1 MPNPWISRLTTA
13 FALGVVVLIN
23 ACAPSGSSDHAPAAI
38 RLYVLDGG
46 VLASDPARYQLTKED
61 VETTELS
68 VAAFLI
74 AHPKGTLVWD
84 TGSVPDEERVGEE
97 SGANK
102 HLVLADG
109 QERNMVLGPPI
120 LEQIQASGF
129 KPSDITYIALS
140 HYHWDHTANAN
151 EFPQATWLFRQ
162 ADHDA
167 MFVPKPAGSVRPQTY
182 ASLANNKSVAV
193 TEAEHD
199 VFGDGT
205 VILKS
210 APGHTAG
217 HQVLYV
223 KLPKTG
229 GVLLSGDLY
238 HYPAERKLGKLPTFE
253 VDAKQTEVSRQQVE
267 EFLTRTGAA
276 LWIQH
281 ELPAHRKLKKA
292 PEYYD

>member
-1 MPNPWISRLTTA
+1 MTISWRSRLVVTNVLV
-13 FALGVVVLIN
+13 ALFLAA
-23 ACAPSGSSDHAPAAI
+23 ACAPTTSSDKEPASI

-46 VLASDPARYQLTKED
+46 ILASDPARYQLTKED

-68 VAAFLI
+68 VAAYLI
-74 AHPKGTLVWD
+74 EHPKGKLLWD
-84 TGSVPDEERVGEE
+84 TGSVPDDERVGE
-97 SGANK
+97 SAGGNK
-102 HLVLADG
+102 HLVLANG
-109 QERNMVLGPPI
+109 QDRNMILGIPI
-120 LEQIQASGF
+120 LEQLQASGF
-129 KPSDITYIALS
+129 KPGDITHIALS

-151 EFPQATWLFRQ
+151 AFPQATWLARQ
-162 ADHDA
+162 GDRDA
-167 MFVPKPAGSVRPQTY
+167 MFVEKPEGSVRPQTY
-182 ASLANNKSVAV
+182 AALAKNPTVIV
-193 TEAEHD
+193 TDAEHD

-210 APGHTAG
+210 TPGHTAG

-223 KLPKTG
+223 KLAHTG
-229 GVLLSGDLY
+229 GILLSGDLY

-253 VDAKQTEVSRQQVE
+253 VDAKQTEASRQQVE
-267 EFLTRTGAA
+267 EFLSRTGAV

>member
-1 MPNPWISRLTTA
+1 MLNPWSSRLTTA
-13 FALGVVVLIN
+13 FALGLALFIG
-23 ACAPSGSSDHAPAAI
+23 ACAPSGSSDSATAPL

-46 VLASDPARYQLTKED
+46 VLASDPARYQLTKDD

-84 TGSVPDEERVGEE
+84 TGSVPDEERAGEPA
-97 SGANK
+97 GANK

-120 LEQIQASGF
+120 LEQLQASGF

-151 EFPQATWLFRQ
+151 AFPQATWLVRQ

-182 ASLANNKSVAV
+182 AALEKNASVVV
-193 TEAEHD
+193 TNAEHD

-223 KLPKTG
+223 KLAHTG

-238 HYPAERKLGKLPTFE
+238 HYPAERKLGRLPTFE
-253 VDAKQTEVSRQQVE
+253 VDAKQTEASRQQVE
-267 EFLTRTGAA
+267 EFLSRTGAA

-281 ELPAHRKLKKA
+281 DLSAHRKLKKA
-292 PEYYD
+292 PEFYD